1 MPAYRYDPSDTSRFA
16 GSIGELIARRGDI
29 AAQRAIQV
37 AQAQAQAQQARGQAW
52 GGAMQNIAGSV
63 GDAIAGYAKQREEA
77 PLRAQQLEAGRIRNE
92 AGRMEIASAKQAAED
107 KAILGSAQGSGL
119 DPASVKAQLQQRG
132 RGDLIPIYEQTHAN
146 LETARL
152 GLQAKRTEVQGLESD
167 YFGALAAG
175 VKKAKYDPMAIEW
188 ALAQADADGH
198 DTKPVRA
205 MLQQKPDALPQIID
219 ALIEKSP
226 TQRKLSGEEADRALK
241 TQQEQRA
248 IKTAEQQEADRI
260 ADNRRQADTAAE
272 TARHNR
278 AIEASGAGAAERSG
292 YFTMTP
298 VYDAQGR
305 PVGAVRLNARTG
317 EITTVQPGEMGGV
330 TARPPGTLGQ
340 QTIANEAS
348 LDSLAR
354 LKEMFDQGAKND
366 IGPAEGRARSL
377 GQKVPGGM
385 LVTERFANFEA
396 ATRAFQNAMI
406 KAITGAQMSEPEAK
420 RIMGQI
426 PNTNDNPTVW
436 QAKYT
441 QSVKNMEDLERR
453 TRTDRGV
460 QSAPA
465 GRGPGPVGGASGQ
478 IVVTAPDGS
487 KHPFASQAEAD
498 AFKKLAGIK

>member
-167 YFGALAAG
+167 YFGALAGG
-175 VKKAKYDPMAIEW
+175 VKKAQYDPMAVEW

-198 DTKPVRA
+198 DTKQIRSL
-205 MLQQKPDALPQIID
+205 LQQKPDALRQIID

-241 TQQEQRA
+241 TQQEGRA
-248 IKTAEQQEADRI
+248 IRTAEQQEADRI
-260 ADNRRQADTAAE
+260 ADNRRQADTVTEA
-272 TARHNR
+272 ARHNR

-317 EITTVQPGEMGGV
+317 EITTVKPDEMGGGV

-354 LKEMFDQGAKND
+354 LKEMFDKGAKDD
-366 IGPAEGRARSL
+366 IGPAEGRARSA
-377 GQKVPGGM
+377 GQQVPGGVF
-385 LVTERFANFEA
+385 VTERFANFEA

-426 PNTNDNPTVW
+426 PNVNDNATVW
-436 QAKYT
+436 QDKYT

-453 TRTDRGV
+453 TRTDRGA
-460 QSAPA
+460 QEGDALFDELLRGAP
-465 GRGPGPVGGASGQ
+465 
-478 IVVTAPDGS
+478 
-487 KHPFASQAEAD
+487 
-498 AFKKLAGIK
+498 